1 MAYRGTKCLS
11 GHNRYRKLY
20 ELKFYHTT
28 DARDAPNILHTPSR
42 IKIMQA
48 EKKDILQEHVD
59 RQTDR
64 WIDKHLSVHRERE
77 SKHQLDRI
85 NMSNKEGRACKSH
98 LPQNL

>member
-28 DARDAPNILHTPSR
+28 DARDAPNISSYT
-42 IKIMQA
+42 IKDQDKASI
-48 EKKDILQEHVD
+48 KKYIIQEHIE

-64 WIDKHLSVHRERE
+64 WIDKHLSMHTQRERE
-77 SKHQLDRI
+77 SANI
-85 NMSNKEGRACKSH
+85 NWTVHVKQGGAC
-98 LPQNL
+98 L